1 MLYSYI
7 IALYATIPVF
17 GEVYNGIRKSTI
29 IVITKVVIY
38 FYHNIAQQGRRGLP
52 KFGWGRDLLYV
63 SLKTIF
69 CKIFSS

>member
-1 MLYSYI
+1 MLYSRI

-17 GEVYNGIRKSTI
+17 GEVYNGIRKFTI

-38 FYHNIAQQGRRGLP
+38 FYHNIAQQGGGGYQS
-52 KFGWGRDLLYV
+52 FGGRDLLYV